1 MFARVPAEHDLV
13 STVTMWPAL
22 RPPRVRAIPAAM
34 GILDHIGI
42 NVTQYE
48 RAKTFYDRALAPL
61 GIFRV
66 MEYGKAAGYGRDRKP
81 DFWVGE
87 GKTSFQKP
95 EQLDPITPIHVCFA
109 ARSRAEV
116 DAFYKEALAAGARDN
131 GAPGIRKEYHPNYY
145 GAFVIDPDGHN
156 VEACIH
162 TA

>member
-1 MFARVPAEHDLV
+1 
-13 STVTMWPAL
+13 
-22 RPPRVRAIPAAM
+22 M
-34 GILDHIGI
+34 GCLDHIGI
-42 NVTQYE
+42 NASDYGRSKAFYE
-48 RAKTFYDRALAPL
+48 KALAPL
-61 GIFRV
+61 GITLV
-66 MEYGKAAGYGRDRKP
+66 MEYGKAAGFGRDRKP

-87 GKTSFQKP
+87 GTTRFQKP

-116 DAFYKEALAAGARDN
+116 DAFHTAALAAGGKDN

-156 VEACIH
+156 VEAAIH